1 MRTAPVHPLFFVAL
15 FFVVLVASASAA
27 WAQTGAPAG
36 NPSAAPG
43 AALPQPARAAQRAEL
58 PGNAQAG
65 VAQPGV
71 AQNTAQTAA
80 AQPAARTHQLIQ
92 RIHVE
97 GGTASI
103 DEVRV
108 GGETRSIT
116 VQPKGGLPAYDVQPT
131 TGTRAWKVLGF

>member
-1 MRTAPVHPLFFVAL
+1 MRTALVHPLFFIAL
-15 FFVVLVASASAA
+15 LACASAA
-27 WAQTGAPAG
+27 WAQTGASAG
-36 NPSAAPG
+36 NPSAAPS
-43 AALPQPARAAQRAEL
+43 AALPQPARAAQKAEF
-58 PGNAQAG
+58 PGT
-65 VAQPGV
+65 AQPGT
-71 AQNTAQTAA
+71 AQSGAAQTNTAQNAT
-80 AQPAARTHQLIQ
+80 AQPASSTNQLIE

-103 DEVRV
+103 DELRV

>member
-1 MRTAPVHPLFFVAL
+1 MRTALVHPLFFVAL
-15 FFVVLVASASAA
+15 LACASGG
-27 WAQTGAPAG
+27 WAQTGTPPAKPPAVVG
-36 NPSAAPG
+36 AAPS
-43 AALPQPARAAQRAEL
+43 QPASSA
-58 PGNAQAG
+58 N
-65 VAQPGV
+65 
-71 AQNTAQTAA
+71 
-80 AQPAARTHQLIQ
+80 QLIE

-97 GGTASI
+97 GGTSSI